1 MSKFTRDEK
10 TCFLAA
16 KDILQIKED
25 MNNGDYEL
33 AWAVITGEF
42 YMQYNNMTEDQLDSE
57 FEERW
62 DEIKDSVEILAFAH
76 VLNNEPIDL
85 LKS

>member
-16 KDILQIKED
+16 KDILNIKND
-25 MNNGDYEL
+25 MNNGDYHL
-33 AWAVITGEF
+33 AWAVITGDGCE
-42 YMQYNNMTEDQLDSE
+42 QYNNMTEDGLNAE
-57 FEERW
+57 FEEQW